1 MLRQFI
7 LFLLGW
13 HPRRLPA
20 LTGMPE
26 SALAALQEAAEAEPA
41 LLTRKRTHRLTI
53 GIENTDS
60 SNHRGRTMVDE
71 DEPRQGAPEV
81 VSFAPTA

>member
-1 MLRQFI
+1 MASAPLAGADGDAGERVC
-7 LFLLGW
+7 GAA
-13 HPRRLPA
+13 RGCRGR
-20 LTGMPE
+20 TGAFDPE
-26 SALAALQEAAEAEPA
+26 W
-41 LLTRKRTHRLTI
+41 THRLTI
-53 GIENTDS
+53 GSENTDS